1 MRTTIAVAAL
11 TAATVLTVPM
21 VAAAAPAPTT
31 SPASPAS
38 ASAAAST
45 GRGPHLVPT
54 LEQRA
59 TLSADYLAEGPA
71 SGAAVMPANG
81 RTGPFDGQVIPG
93 FSAMVAGD
101 DGSFWAMPDNGFG
114 HKQNSGDFLLRIYRV
129 TPDWETAVGG
139 TGQIAVEEFISL
151 RDPDGHLDFPIVNE
165 ATDERLLTGND
176 FDIESL
182 VRAEDGTFW
191 IGEEFGPFLLHV
203 DATGKLLEAPVPLP
217 DLRVGA
223 SADGALESPQSPYL
237 ADGEEPLI
245 RSSKGFEAMA
255 GSKDGRYL
263 YPILEGAV
271 ADDDEQRRRWIF
283 QFDTTTGEYTD
294 QTWQYEADTDANLV
308 GDAFLTEKDR
318 LLILERD
325 DFDGAASVTKR
336 VYEIDLRKVDAA
348 GYVEKDLVVDLLK
361 IANPA
366 GIGTETSP
374 GAYGVGEDFAFPMQS
389 VEVVLQLADGRL
401 LIGNDNNFPGND
413 ARYAGTP
420 DDTEM
425 IVLDLEKTNRGGAKG
440 AQAGPK
446 DPVEVI
452 GHRGASG
459 YRPEH
464 TLAAYE
470 LAVNQCV
477 DYIEPD
483 LVSTKDGVLV
493 ARHENEIGGTTD
505 VDERPEFA
513 DRRTTRTIDG
523 AELTGWFT
531 EDFTL
536 AELRT
541 LRAEERIPDI
551 RPANTAYDGLYPIPT
566 FEEVVDLA
574 RHSRTCD
581 GEPMGIAPEIKHPT
595 YFDSIGLSMEE
606 GVAQI
611 LDANGYGDKQDP
623 VVIQSFETANLRDLD
638 GMTDVALAQLVNC
651 SGAPYDLVAAGDSRT
666 YADLTTADGLREVAG
681 YADVLGV
688 CKDVLIPRDAD
699 GTLGEPTSVIAD
711 AHRAGL
717 EVHGWTFRAENTF
730 LPAEFRSSADPVAHG
745 DLAGEIA
752 VFLEAGMDG
761 FFSDHPDLAVA
772 AAVDFR
778 ADALEQDRGSA

>member
-1 MRTTIAVAAL
+1 M
-11 TAATVLTVPM
+11 
-21 VAAAAPAPTT
+21 
-31 SPASPAS
+31 
-38 ASAAAST
+38 
-45 GRGPHLVPT
+45 
-54 LEQRA
+54 
-59 TLSADYLAEGPA
+59 
-71 SGAAVMPANG
+71 
-81 RTGPFDGQVIPG
+81 
-93 FSAMVAGD
+93 
-101 DGSFWAMPDNGFG
+101 
-114 HKQNSGDFLLRIYRV
+114 
-129 TPDWETAVGG
+129 
-139 TGQIAVEEFISL
+139 
-151 RDPDGHLDFPIVNE
+151 RDPDGHIEFPIVNQGTE
-165 ATDERLLTGND
+165 ERLLTGND

-203 DATGKLLEAPVPLP
+203 DATGKLLAAPVPLP
-217 DLRVGA
+217 DRRPG
-223 SADGALESPQSPYL
+223 ADGELRSPQSPYL
-237 ADGEEPLI
+237 ADGEEPLV
-245 RSSKGFEAMA
+245 RASKGFEGMA
-255 GSKDGRYL
+255 ASEDGRYL

-283 QFDTTTGEYTD
+283 QYDTATGEYTER
-294 QTWQYEADTDANLV
+294 TWRYEADTDANLV
-308 GDAFLTEKDR
+308 GDAFTVKKDR
-318 LLILERD
+318 LLVLERD
-325 DFDGAASVTKR
+325 DFEGPAAVTKR
-336 VYEIDLRKVDAA
+336 VYEIDLRRTDDA
-348 GYVEKDLVVDLLK
+348 GYVEKELVVDLLD
-361 IANPA
+361 IANP
-366 GIGTETSP
+366 GLVGTETSD

-401 LIGNDNNFPGND
+401 LIGNDNNYPGND
-413 ARYAGTP
+413 SRYPGTP

-425 IVLDLEKTNRGGAKG
+425 IVLDLKKSDRGGARG
-440 AQAGPK
+440 AQGGPN

-470 LAVNQCV
+470 LAMNQCV

-505 VDERPEFA
+505 VADHPEFA

-523 AELTGWFT
+523 TAITGWFT

-541 LRAEERIPDI
+541 LRAKERIPAT
-551 RPANTAYDGLYPIPT
+551 RPGNTEFDGLYQVPT

-581 GEPMGIAPEIKHPT
+581 GEPMGVAPEIKHPS

-606 GVAQI
+606 GVAEI

-623 VVIQSFETANLRDLD
+623 VVIQSFETQNLKDLD
-638 GMTDVALAQLVNC
+638 GLTDVALAQLVNC
-651 SGAPYDLVAAGDSRT
+651 SGAPYDLVAAGDPRT
-666 YADLTTADGLREVAG
+666 YADLTTAEGLKEIAG
-681 YADVLGV
+681 YADVLGA
-688 CKDVLIPRDAD
+688 CKDVMIPRDAD
-699 GTLGEPTSVIAD
+699 GTLAGPTSVIAD

-730 LPAEFRSSADPVAHG
+730 LPAEFRSSADPAAHG
-745 DLAGEIA
+745 DMAGEIE

-761 FFSDHPDLAVA
+761 IFSDHPDVAVA
-772 AAVDFR
+772 AA
-778 ADALEQDRGSA
+778 AELAAEQHPGPR